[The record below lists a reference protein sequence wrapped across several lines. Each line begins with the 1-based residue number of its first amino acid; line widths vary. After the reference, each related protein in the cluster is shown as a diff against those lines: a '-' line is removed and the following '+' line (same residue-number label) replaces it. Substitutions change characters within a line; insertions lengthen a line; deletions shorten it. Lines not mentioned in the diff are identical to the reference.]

1 MYGRYRIERRAA
13 DGVEMVR
20 RDNGAPL
27 RASDDVATP
36 MSASLPALAG
46 GAAQSGTGMT
56 LADFENS
63 ISTELA
69 HAAASNQ

>member
-1 MYGRYRIERRAA
+1 MYGRYRIERRAS

-27 RASDDVATP
+27 RTSDEVALP
-36 MSASLPALAG
+36 MGASLPALAA
-46 GAAQSGTGMT
+46 GAAQSGAGMT

-63 ISTELA
+63 IATELS
-69 HAAASNQ
+69 HAATSNQ